1 MGSFLDATGQK
12 QVDAEGQEWLK
23 VKGRDQTDQV
33 KEGWV
38 RGDMVKTYEAE
49 RGNNDNTGRMNPSRD
64 GQRTVTVKEG
74 DNLWTIARREKVG
87 YPRLLE
93 ANPHLL
99 DRAVIFAGDSVY
111 LPAGR

>member
-1 MGSFLDATGQK
+1 M
-12 QVDAEGQEWLK
+12 DAEGQEWLK

-87 YPRLLE
+87 YSRLLE